1 MQIKSIKSETVV
13 QPGYRH
19 SDWETRRRFF
29 RFLLKGIGFNFLAK
43 IDRVEGV
50 ENVPAHGPA
59 LIMMNHIAFVDSLIV
74 LHVMPRNIVPL
85 AKAEVYDYPL
95 IGFIPKMW
103 GVIPVHREEIDRRAV
118 QQTFEVLE
126 AGEMVLVAPEGTR
139 GKALGRGKEGI
150 AYLAARSGVPVVPVA
165 IEGTPGFP
173 ALRPFGAW
181 KTAGAHVRIGKPF
194 RYKAEYRK
202 ARRDDLARMTDEAM
216 YILASML
223 PEQLRGVYHDL
234 ALATQET
241 IEWCS

>member
-13 QPGYRH
+13 QSGYQH
-19 SDWETRRRFF
+19 GDWETRRRFF
-29 RFLLKGIGFNFLAK
+29 RFLLKVIGFNFLAK
-43 IDRVEGV
+43 IDCVEGV
-50 ENVPAHGPA
+50 ENVPMDGPA

-74 LHVMPRNIVPL
+74 LHIMPRNIIPL

-118 QQTFEVLE
+118 QQAFEVLD

-150 AYLAARSGVPVVPVA
+150 AYLASRSGVPVVPVA
-165 IEGTPGFP
+165 IRGTPGFP

-194 RYKAEYRK
+194 CYKAEYRK

-234 ALATQET
+234 ALAKQET